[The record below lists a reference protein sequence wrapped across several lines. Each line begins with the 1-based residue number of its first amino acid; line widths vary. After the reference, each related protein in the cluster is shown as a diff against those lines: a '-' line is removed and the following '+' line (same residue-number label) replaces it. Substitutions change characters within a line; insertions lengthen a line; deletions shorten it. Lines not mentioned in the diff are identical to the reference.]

1 MKTIYAMHTSIWP
14 RRAVTLPKAGP
25 INKPS
30 SITPTLTHTV
40 NVYDFYNRMAFI
52 RSVPFPRH
60 RAYQLSGR
68 RNCNHHI
75 PSFII
80 HDSNKCFPAFQ
91 RVNRLCPQSY
101 CAQPS
106 DSSIQEHFSLW
117 ICFYLVVWLC
127 FISLYGRLRQAKQIA
142 PPPDA
147 EWSRYKRHWLSD
159 TRTEDIKEELQLAKE
174 GGRAGST
181 NFANWTRRRE

>member
-75 PSFII
+75 LLLIYNNIFHHPRLKQVFS
-80 HDSNKCFPAFQ
+80 CFSKGKQA
-91 RVNRLCPQSY
+91 VSTELLCPTFRLKHTGALLFVNMFLFGGMALFY
-101 CAQPS
+101 QPIWKTKTS
-106 DSSIQEHFSLW
+106 QTN
-117 ICFYLVVWLC
+117 
-127 FISLYGRLRQAKQIA
+127 R
-142 PPPDA
+142 PPPQMQNGA
-147 EWSRYKRHWLSD
+147 GIN
-159 TRTEDIKEELQLAKE
+159 DIDCQTGQK
-174 GGRAGST
+174 T
-181 NFANWTRRRE
+181 